1 MGESNDSPIFMLE
14 IYRQLT
20 SELSKLDNEI
30 LNNSIC
36 SHEPQLESMSV
47 DELHEAA
54 QELLWMAQEM
64 QEESM
69 EYDGEKYDVD
79 ASYKAEIIEEAE
91 TLLEKLSEYL

>member
-1 MGESNDSPIFMLE
+1 MLE

-20 SELSKLDNEI
+20 SELSKLDNDI

-36 SHEPQLESMSV
+36 SHEPHLEEMSA

-54 QELLWMAQEM
+54 QELIWMAQEM

-69 EYDGEKYDVD
+69 EYDGEEYDVD
-79 ASYKAEIIEEAE
+79 ATYKEEILEEAE
-91 TLLEKLSEYL
+91 TLLEKLAEYL